1 MTGAT
6 PGNPDESPGPGA
18 AETPG
23 PGAAVDGVFRP
34 GASGQGVLR
43 IANCSGYY
51 GDRLS
56 AAREMVE
63 GGPID
68 VLTGD
73 YLAELTMLLLWKA
86 RQRDPDGGY
95 AVSFLAQLRDVLGT
109 CLERGVKIVV
119 NAGGLN
125 PAGLAAKIRELAALG
140 GLKPSVAHVEGDDLL
155 PRLAE
160 LQARGHEFAHL
171 ATGRPLAGSGVE
183 PVTANAYLGG
193 WGIAAA
199 LRSGAD
205 VVVCG
210 RVTDASLV
218 VGPAA
223 WAFDWATDDWDALAG
238 AVTAGHIIECG
249 TQATGGNYS
258 FFTEIA
264 DPVHPGFPIA
274 EVHPDGS
281 SVITKHPGTGGAVTV
296 GTVTAQLLYETGR
309 PAYPNADVVARLDTV
324 RLAQQGPDRV
334 AVGPVAGEPA
344 PAHLKVCLNHIG
356 GHRNAATFVLTGL
369 DLDAKAD
376 YAEAALR
383 DATGGPAAFATY
395 DLRREHGREADRLTV
410 TVKDPDPA
418 KAGRGFFSAV
428 ASIALAAYP
437 GLYLEHA
444 SPKATEYGV
453 YWPAL
458 VDASEVTEY
467 AVLADGSRIAAPRPP
482 SQHRDQGPSPVSS
495 PSADRHPSP
504 APGSFRE
511 PGPSPEPGSDASGR
525 SAPRP
530 ALADAVPPAPLRPPG
545 AEADLSRPARPEP
558 NGQESGRTVRLPL
571 GTLIG
576 ARSGDKGG
584 DANVGLWARDDAAYA
599 WLRAWLDVPR
609 LRALLPETA
618 RLPVSRY
625 ELPNLRAVNFV
636 VHGLLGDGV
645 AASTA
650 ADPQAK
656 ALGERLRG
664 CLADI
669 PEKLVDL
676 SSAALSGA

>member
-1 MTGAT
+1 MTVRRE
-6 PGNPDESPGPGA
+6 P
-18 AETPG
+18 
-23 PGAAVDGVFRP
+23 
-34 GASGQGVLR
+34 LR

-86 RQRDPDGGY
+86 RARDPEAGY
-95 AVSFLAQLRDVLGT
+95 AVSFLAQMREVLGT
-109 CLERGVKIVV
+109 CLERGIKVVV

-125 PAGLAAKIRELAALG
+125 PAGLAAKLRELAALG
-140 GLKPSVAHVEGDDLL
+140 GLHPSVAHVEGDDLL
-155 PRLAE
+155 GRLPE
-160 LQARGHEFAHL
+160 LQSRGHDFAHL
-171 ATGRPLAGSGVE
+171 ATGRPLAGSGVQA
-183 PVTANAYLGG
+183 VTANAYLGG
-193 WGIAAA
+193 WGITQA
-199 LRSGAD
+199 LNAGAD

-223 WAFDWATDDWDALAG
+223 WAHGWAPDDWDALAG

-258 FFTEIA
+258 FFTEIP

-274 EVHPDGS
+274 EVAADGS

-296 GTVTAQLLYETGR
+296 GTVTAQLLYEIGR
-309 PAYPNADVVARLDTV
+309 PSYLNADVVARFDSV
-324 RLAQQGPDRV
+324 RLDQQGPDRV
-334 AVGPVAGEPA
+334 AVGRVTGEPA
-344 PAHLKVCLNHIG
+344 PATLKVCLNHRG
-356 GHRNAATFVLTGL
+356 GYRNAATFVLTGL

-376 YAEAALR
+376 FAEATLH
-383 DATGGPAAFATY
+383 DATGGPAGFAAY
-395 DLRREHGREADRLTV
+395 DLRREHGGGCDRLTL
-410 TVKDPDPA
+410 TVKDPDPEV
-418 KAGRGFFSAV
+418 AGRGFFSAV
-428 ASIALAAYP
+428 AGSALAGYP

-444 SPKATEYGV
+444 TARATEYGV

-458 VDASEVTEY
+458 IPAAEVT
-467 AVLADGSRIAAPRPP
+467 AVTVLADGTRLPVPNPP
-482 SQHRDQGPSPVSS
+482 T
-495 PSADRHPSP
+495 AK
-504 APGSFRE
+504 PG
-511 PGPSPEPGSDASGR
+511 
-525 SAPRP
+525 
-530 ALADAVPPAPLRPPG
+530 ALLTDDAVPPEPQPPLGAVPGSAPQRPG
-545 AEADLSRPARPEP
+545 RPEP
-558 NGQESGRTVRLPL
+558 YEPRLGRTVRLPL
-571 GTLIG
+571 GTLLG

-584 DANVGLWARDDAAYA
+584 DANVGLWARDERAYR
-599 WLRAWLDVPR
+599 WLRDYLDVPR
-609 LRALLPETA
+609 LRALLPESA
-618 RLPVSRY
+618 KLPVSRY
-625 ELPNLRAVNFV
+625 ELPNLLAVNFV

-645 AASTA
+645 AASTS

-669 PEKLVDL
+669 PEHLVDL
-676 SSAALSGA
+676 PRGPYDSPPDE

>member
-1 MTGAT
+1 MTVRRE
-6 PGNPDESPGPGA
+6 P
-18 AETPG
+18 
-23 PGAAVDGVFRP
+23 
-34 GASGQGVLR
+34 LR

-56 AAREMVE
+56 AALEMVE

-86 RQRDPDGGY
+86 RQRDPATGY
-95 AVSFLAQLRDVLGT
+95 ALSFLAQMRDVLGT
-109 CLERGVKIVV
+109 CLERGIKVVV

-125 PAGLAAKIRELAALG
+125 PAGLAGKLRELAALG
-140 GLKPSVAHVEGDDLL
+140 GLHPNVAHVEGDDLL
-155 PRLAE
+155 DRLPE
-160 LQARGHEFAHL
+160 LQARGHDFAHL
-171 ATGRPLAGSGVE
+171 ATGSPLAGSGVQAL
-183 PVTANAYLGG
+183 TANAYLGG
-193 WGIAAA
+193 WGITEA

-205 VVVCG
+205 VVICG

-223 WAFDWATDDWDALAG
+223 WAHGWALDDWDELAG

-258 FFTEIA
+258 FFTEIP

-274 EVHPDGS
+274 EVAADGS

-296 GTVTAQLLYETGR
+296 GTVTAQLLYEIGR
-309 PAYPNADVVARLDTV
+309 PRYLNADVVARFDTV
-324 RLAQQGPDRV
+324 RLDQQGPDRV
-334 AVGPVAGEPA
+334 AVGRVIGEPA
-344 PAHLKVCLNHIG
+344 PATLKVCLNHRG
-356 GHRNAATFVLTGL
+356 GYRNAATFVLTGL

-376 YAEAALR
+376 FAEATLR
-383 DATGGPAAFATY
+383 DATGGPAAFADY
-395 DLRREHGREADRLTV
+395 DLRREHGGACDRLTV
-410 TVKDPDPA
+410 TVKDPDPEV
-418 KAGRGFFSAV
+418 AGRGFFTAV
-428 ASIALAAYP
+428 AGSALAGYP
-437 GLYLEHA
+437 GLLLEHA
-444 SPKATEYGV
+444 TARATEYGV

-458 VDASEVTEY
+458 VPADEVT
-467 AVLADGSRIAAPRPP
+467 AVTVLADGTRLPVPRPP
-482 SQHRDQGPSPVSS
+482 TADPAS
-495 PSADRHPSP
+495 PSALH
-504 APGSFRE
+504 AP
-511 PGPSPEPGSDASGR
+511 PGD
-525 SAPRP
+525 
-530 ALADAVPPAPLRPPG
+530 DAVPPQPQLTAVLDSPPPHPGRPDPYDPML
-545 AEADLSRPARPEP
+545 A
-558 NGQESGRTVRLPL
+558 RTVRLPL
-571 GTLIG
+571 GTLLG

-584 DANVGLWARDDAAYA
+584 DANVGLWACDDRTYL
-599 WLRAWLDVPR
+599 WLRDYLDIPR
-609 LRALLPETA
+609 LRALLPESA

-645 AASTA
+645 AASTS

-669 PEKLVDL
+669 PEHLVDL
-676 SSAALSGA
+676 PRIPYVPLPDE

>member
-1 MTGAT
+1 
-6 PGNPDESPGPGA
+6 
-18 AETPG
+18 
-23 PGAAVDGVFRP
+23 
-34 GASGQGVLR
+34 VLR

-125 PAGLAAKIRELAALG
+125 PAGLAAKVRELAALG

-171 ATGRPLAGSGVE
+171 ATGRPLAGSGVD

-205 VVVCG
+205 VVICG

-324 RLAQQGPDRV
+324 RLTQQGPDRV

-344 PAHLKVCLNHIG
+344 PAHLKVCLNHLG

-482 SQHRDQGPSPVSS
+482 SR
-495 PSADRHPSP
+495 A
-504 APGSFRE
+504 A
-511 PGPSPEPGSDASGR
+511 R
-525 SAPRP
+525 SAPP
-530 ALADAVPPAPLRPPG
+530 AALSDAVPPAPVRPPG
-545 AEADLSRPARPEP
+545 AEADPPRPARTEP
-558 NGQESGRTVRLPL
+558 NGQAGRTVRLPL

-584 DANVGLWARDDAAYA
+584 DANVGLWARDDLAYA
-599 WLRAWLDVPR
+599 WLRGWLDVPR

-625 ELPNLRAVNFV
+625 ELPGLRAVNFV

-676 SSAALSGA
+676 SSAALGGA

>member
-1 MTGAT
+1 MTDAANGPVGTTAAAGAPVYGRGRT
-6 PGNPDESPGPGA
+6 AP
-18 AETPG
+18 
-23 PGAAVDGVFRP
+23 
-34 GASGQGVLR
+34 LR

-51 GDRLS
+51 GDRLA

-86 RQRDPDGGY
+86 RRRDPEGGY
-95 AVSFLAQLRDVLGT
+95 ALSFLAQMHDVLGT
-109 CLERGVKIVV
+109 CLDRGIKVVV

-125 PAGLAAKIRELAALG
+125 PAGLAAKLRELAAAA
-140 GLKPSVAHVEGDDLL
+140 GLHPSVAHVEGDDLL
-155 PRLAE
+155 DRLPE
-160 LQARGHEFAHL
+160 LTARGHDFAHL
-171 ATGRPLAGSGVE
+171 ATGRPLAAAGVE
-183 PVTANAYLGG
+183 PVTAHAYLGG
-193 WGIAAA
+193 WGITQA
-199 LRSGAD
+199 LRAGAD

-223 WAFDWATDDWDALAG
+223 WAFGWAADDWDALAG

-258 FFTEIA
+258 FFTEIP
-264 DPVHPGFPIA
+264 DPVHPGFPLA
-274 EVHPDGS
+274 EIHPDGS

-296 GTVTAQLLYETGR
+296 GTVTAQLLYETGH
-309 PAYPNADVVARLDTV
+309 PAYLNADVVARFDTV
-324 RLAQQGPDRV
+324 RLTQQGPDRV

-344 PAHLKVCLNHIG
+344 PDTLKVCVNHVG
-356 GHRNAATFVLTGL
+356 GHRNSAVFVLTGL

-383 DATGGPAAFATY
+383 DATGGPAAFAGY
-395 DLRREHGREADRLTV
+395 DLRREHGHEVDRLTL

-418 KAGRGFFSAV
+418 KVGRGFFTAV
-428 ASIALAAYP
+428 AGTALAGYP

-444 SPKATEYGV
+444 SARPSEFGV

-458 VDASEVTEY
+458 VPAAEVAAVT
-467 AVLADGSRIAAPRPP
+467 VLADGTRLPVPGPP
-482 SQHRDQGPSPVSS
+482 
-495 PSADRHPSP
+495 ASP
-504 APGSFRE
+504 APSAS
-511 PGPSPEPGSDASGR
+511 PGRPLPGRA
-525 SAPRP
+525 APGLRP
-530 ALADAVPPAPLRPPG
+530 DAVPPPPPPVDGAP
-545 AEADLSRPARPEP
+545 RPERAEP
-558 NGQESGRTVRLPL
+558 YGGRGTATPGRTVRLPL
-571 GTLIG
+571 GTLVG

-584 DANVGLWARDDAAYA
+584 DANVGLWARDDDTYT
-599 WLRAWLDVPR
+599 WLRDYLDVPR

-625 ELPNLRAVNFV
+625 ELPGLRALNFV
-636 VHGLLGDGV
+636 VHDLLGDGV
-645 AASTA
+645 AASTG

-656 ALGERLRG
+656 ALGERLRAR
-664 CLADI
+664 LADI
-669 PEKLVDL
+669 PEHLVEPSRAPHPDP
-676 SSAALSGA
+676 GA

>member
-1 MTGAT
+1 MRRE
-6 PGNPDESPGPGA
+6 P
-18 AETPG
+18 
-23 PGAAVDGVFRP
+23 
-34 GASGQGVLR
+34 LR

-86 RQRDPDGGY
+86 RARDPEAGY
-95 AVSFLAQLRDVLGT
+95 AVSFLAQMREVLGT
-109 CLERGVKIVV
+109 CLERGIKVVV

-125 PAGLAAKIRELAALG
+125 PAGLAAKLRELAALG
-140 GLKPSVAHVEGDDLL
+140 GLRPSVAHVEGDDLL
-155 PRLAE
+155 GRLPE
-160 LQARGHEFAHL
+160 LQSRGHDLAHL
-171 ATGRPLAGSGVE
+171 ATGRPLAGSGVQA
-183 PVTANAYLGG
+183 VTANAYLGG
-193 WGIAAA
+193 WGIAQA
-199 LRSGAD
+199 LNAGAD

-223 WAFDWATDDWDALAG
+223 WAHGWAPDDWDALAG

-258 FFTEIA
+258 FFTEIP

-274 EVHPDGS
+274 EVAADGS

-296 GTVTAQLLYETGR
+296 GTVTAQLLYEIGR
-309 PAYPNADVVARLDTV
+309 PSYLNADVVARFDSV
-324 RLAQQGPDRV
+324 RLDQQGPDRV
-334 AVGPVAGEPA
+334 AVGRVTGEPA
-344 PAHLKVCLNHIG
+344 PATLKVCLNHRG
-356 GHRNAATFVLTGL
+356 GYRNSATFVLTGL

-376 YAEAALR
+376 FAEATLH
-383 DATGGPAAFATY
+383 DATGGPAGFAAY
-395 DLRREHGREADRLTV
+395 DLRREHGGGCDRLTL
-410 TVKDPDPA
+410 TVKDPDPEV
-418 KAGRGFFSAV
+418 AGRGFFSAV
-428 ASIALAAYP
+428 AGSALAGYP

-444 SPKATEYGV
+444 TARATEYGV

-458 VDASEVTEY
+458 IPAAEVT
-467 AVLADGSRIAAPRPP
+467 AVTVLADGTRLPVPNPP
-482 SQHRDQGPSPVSS
+482 TAKAGPLLT
-495 PSADRHPSP
+495 D
-504 APGSFRE
+504 
-511 PGPSPEPGSDASGR
+511 
-525 SAPRP
+525 
-530 ALADAVPPAPLRPPG
+530 DAVPPEPQPPLGAVPGSAPQRPG
-545 AEADLSRPARPEP
+545 RPEP
-558 NGQESGRTVRLPL
+558 YEPRLGRTVRLPL
-571 GTLIG
+571 GTLLG

-584 DANVGLWARDDAAYA
+584 DANVGLWARDERAYR
-599 WLRAWLDVPR
+599 WLRDHLDVPR
-609 LRALLPETA
+609 LRALLPESA
-618 RLPVSRY
+618 KLPVSRY
-625 ELPNLRAVNFV
+625 ELPNLLAVNFV

-645 AASTA
+645 AASTS

-669 PEKLVDL
+669 PEHLVDL
-676 SSAALSGA
+676 PRGPYDSPPDE

>member
-1 MTGAT
+1 MGTTA
-6 PGNPDESPGPGA
+6 PGE
-18 AETPG
+18 
-23 PGAAVDGVFRP
+23 
-34 GASGQGVLR
+34 ASTSGRGRTAPLR

-51 GDRLS
+51 GDRLA

-86 RQRDPDGGY
+86 RRRDPDGGY
-95 AVSFLAQLRDVLGT
+95 AVSFLAQMRDVLGT
-109 CLERGVKIVV
+109 CLERGIKVVV

-125 PAGLAAKIRELAALG
+125 PAGLAAKLRELAAAA
-140 GLKPSVAHVEGDDLL
+140 GLRPAVAHVEGDDLL
-155 PRLAE
+155 GRLPE
-160 LQARGHEFAHL
+160 LQSRGHEFAHL
-171 ATGRPLAGSGVE
+171 ATGRPLASAGVE

-193 WGIAAA
+193 WGITQA

-223 WAFDWATDDWDALAG
+223 WAFDWAADDWDALAG

-258 FFTEIA
+258 FFTEIP

-274 EVHPDGS
+274 EIHPDGS

-296 GTVTAQLLYETGR
+296 GTVTAQLLYETGH
-309 PAYPNADVVARLDTV
+309 PAYLNADVVARFDTV
-324 RLAQQGPDRV
+324 RLTQQGTDRV
-334 AVGPVAGEPA
+334 AVGPVTGEPA
-344 PAHLKVCLNHIG
+344 PDTLKVCVNHVG
-356 GHRNAATFVLTGL
+356 GHRNSAVFVLTGL

-376 YAEAALR
+376 FAEAALR
-383 DATGGPAAFATY
+383 DATGGPAAFAGY
-395 DLRREHGREADRLTV
+395 DLRREHGHEVDRLTL
-410 TVKDPDPA
+410 TVKDPDPG
-418 KAGRGFFSAV
+418 KVGRGFFSAV
-428 ASIALAAYP
+428 AGTALAGYP

-444 SPKATEYGV
+444 TARPTEYGV

-458 VDASEVTEY
+458 IPAQEVRAVT
-467 AVLADGSRIAAPRPP
+467 VLADGTRLPVPAAPLRGDPSGGRPDDGAP
-482 SQHRDQGPSPVSS
+482 GRG
-495 PSADRHPSP
+495 SADPGSP
-504 APGSFRE
+504 GRVPPGRGAPGGVSAGRVP
-511 PGPSPEPGSDASGR
+511 PGL
-525 SAPRP
+525 RP
-530 ALADAVPPAPLRPPG
+530 DAVPPPPSPVAGPQRPERAEPYGGRPG
-545 AEADLSRPARPEP
+545 AAH
-558 NGQESGRTVRLPL
+558 GRTVRLPL

-584 DANVGLWARDDAAYA
+584 DANVGLWARDDDAYA
-599 WLRAWLDVPR
+599 WLREYLDVPR
-609 LRALLPETA
+609 LRALLPEAA

-625 ELPNLRAVNFV
+625 ELPHLRALNFV
-636 VHGLLGDGV
+636 VHDLLGDGV
-645 AASTA
+645 AASTR

-664 CLADI
+664 RLADI
-669 PEKLVDL
+669 PERLVEPPRPPR
-676 SSAALSGA
+676 ARPGA

>member
-1 MTGAT
+1 
-6 PGNPDESPGPGA
+6 
-18 AETPG
+18 
-23 PGAAVDGVFRP
+23 
-34 GASGQGVLR
+34 
-43 IANCSGYY
+43 
-51 GDRLS
+51 
-56 AAREMVE
+56 MVE

-125 PAGLAAKIRELAALG
+125 PAGLAAKVRELAALG

-171 ATGRPLAGSGVE
+171 ATGRPLAGSGVD

-205 VVVCG
+205 VVICG
-210 RVTDASLV
+210 RVADASLV

-274 EVHPDGS
+274 ELHPDGS

-324 RLAQQGPDRV
+324 RLTQQGPDRV

-344 PAHLKVCLNHIG
+344 PAHLKVCLNHLG

-482 SQHRDQGPSPVSS
+482 SQ
-495 PSADRHPSP
+495 A
-504 APGSFRE
+504 A
-511 PGPSPEPGSDASGR
+511 R
-525 SAPRP
+525 SAPP
-530 ALADAVPPAPLRPPG
+530 AALADAVPPAPVRPPG
-545 AEADLSRPARPEP
+545 AEADPPRPARTEP
-558 NGQESGRTVRLPL
+558 NGQAGRTVRLPL

-584 DANVGLWARDDAAYA
+584 DANVGLWARDDLAYA
-599 WLRAWLDVPR
+599 WLRGWLDVPR

-625 ELPNLRAVNFV
+625 ELPGLRAVNFV

-676 SSAALSGA
+676 SSAALGGA

>member
-1 MTGAT
+1 MTSAANG
-6 PGNPDESPGPGA
+6 PVGSPTYGRGRTEP
-18 AETPG
+18 
-23 PGAAVDGVFRP
+23 
-34 GASGQGVLR
+34 LR

-86 RQRDPDGGY
+86 RQRDPGGGY
-95 AVSFLAQLRDVLGT
+95 AVSFLAQMRDVLGT
-109 CLERGVKIVV
+109 CLARGIKVVV

-125 PAGLAAKIRELAALG
+125 PAGLAAKLREVAAAA
-140 GLKPSVAHVEGDDLL
+140 GLHPAVAHVEGDDLL
-155 PRLAE
+155 DRLPE
-160 LQARGHEFAHL
+160 LQSRGHDFAHL
-171 ATGRPLAGSGVE
+171 ATGHPLAAAGVE

-193 WGIAAA
+193 WGIAQA

-223 WAFDWATDDWDALAG
+223 WAFGWAADDWDALAG

-258 FFTEIA
+258 FFTEIP

-274 EVHPDGS
+274 ELHPDGS

-296 GTVTAQLLYETGR
+296 GTVTAQLLYETGH
-309 PAYPNADVVARLDTV
+309 PAYLNADVVARFDTV
-324 RLAQQGPDRV
+324 RLTQQGIDRV
-334 AVGPVAGEPA
+334 AVGRVTGQPA
-344 PAHLKVCLNHIG
+344 PATLKVCVNHVG
-356 GHRNAATFVLTGL
+356 GHRNAAVFVLTGL

-376 YAEAALR
+376 FAEAALR
-383 DATGGPAAFATY
+383 DATGGPAAFAGY
-395 DLRREHGREADRLTV
+395 DLRREHGQEADRLTL
-410 TVKDPDPA
+410 TVKDPDPG
-418 KAGRGFFSAV
+418 KVGRGFFSAV
-428 ASIALAAYP
+428 AGTALAGYP

-444 SPKATEYGV
+444 TARPTEYGV

-458 VDASEVTEY
+458 IPAEEVQ
-467 AVLADGSRIAAPRPP
+467 AVTMLADGSRLPVPRPP
-482 SQHRDQGPSPVSS
+482 MRLDGDPTPGGPAGTSTTT
-495 PSADRHPSP
+495 SAVP
-504 APGSFRE
+504 AGTMAATPGV
-511 PGPSPEPGSDASGR
+511 
-525 SAPRP
+525 RP
-530 ALADAVPPAPLRPPG
+530 DAVPPPPPPVGGPLRSER
-545 AEADLSRPARPEP
+545 AESYGERH
-558 NGQESGRTVRLPL
+558 GRTVRLPL

-584 DANVGLWARDDAAYA
+584 DANVGLWARDDEAYA
-599 WLRAWLDVPR
+599 WLREYLDVPR
-609 LRALLPETA
+609 LRALLPEAA

-625 ELPNLRAVNFV
+625 ELPNLRALNFV
-636 VHGLLGDGV
+636 VHDLLGDGV
-645 AASTA
+645 AASTR

-669 PEKLVDL
+669 PEKLVEPPRPPR
-676 SSAALSGA
+676 ARAGA

>member
-1 MTGAT
+1 MTAHQAPRVPQAPQTRQDRRAPRAQRERGA
-6 PGNPDESPGPGA
+6 P
-18 AETPG
+18 
-23 PGAAVDGVFRP
+23 
-34 GASGQGVLR
+34 LR

-95 AVSFLAQLRDVLGT
+95 AVSFLAQMREVLGT
-109 CLERGVKIVV
+109 CLERGIKIVV

-125 PAGLAAKIRELAALG
+125 PAGLAAKLAELAAVG
-140 GLKPSVAHVEGDDLL
+140 GLHPSVAYVEGDDLL
-155 PRLAE
+155 DRLPE
-160 LQARGHEFAHL
+160 LQSRGHDFAHL

-193 WGIAAA
+193 WGIAQA
-199 LRSGAD
+199 LRGGAD
-205 VVVCG
+205 VVICG

-223 WAFDWATDDWDALAG
+223 WAFEWALDDWDRLAG

-258 FFTEIA
+258 FFTEIP

-274 EVHPDGS
+274 EIHADGS
-281 SVITKHPGTGGAVTV
+281 SVITKHPGTGGAVTI
-296 GTVTAQLLYETGR
+296 GTVTAQLLYEIGGPGYLNT
-309 PAYPNADVVARLDTV
+309 DVVARFDTV
-324 RLAQQGPDRV
+324 RLIQQGPDRV
-334 AVGPVAGEPA
+334 SVGPVAGEPA
-344 PAHLKVCLNHIG
+344 PDTLKVCLNHRG
-356 GHRNAATFVLTGL
+356 GYRNSATFVLTGL

-376 YAEAALR
+376 FAEATLR
-383 DATGGPAAFATY
+383 DATGGPGRFAGY
-395 DLRREHGREADRLTV
+395 DLRREHGGEADRLTL
-410 TVKDPDPA
+410 TVKDPDLDTV
-418 KAGRGFFSAV
+418 GRGFFTDV
-428 ASIALAAYP
+428 AGSALAGYP

-444 SPKATEYGV
+444 SPRPTEYGV

-458 VDASEVTEY
+458 VAADEVT
-467 AVLADGSRIAAPRPP
+467 AVTVLADGTRLPVPRPP
-482 SQHRDQGPSPVSS
+482 HGATDLREGRPGPVPDSGPVPPPLVSPVTG
-495 PSADRHPSP
+495 P
-504 APGSFRE
+504 APRQART
-511 PGPSPEPGSDASGR
+511 GPPEPF
-525 SAPRP
+525 
-530 ALADAVPPAPLRPPG
+530 
-545 AEADLSRPARPEP
+545 
-558 NGQESGRTVRLPL
+558 GRTVRLPL
-571 GTLIG
+571 GTVVG

-584 DANVGLWARDDAAYA
+584 DANVGLWARDDEGYA
-599 WLRAWLDVPR
+599 WLRAYLDVPR

-618 RLPVSRY
+618 TLPVSRW

-645 AASTA
+645 AASTR

-664 CLADI
+664 CLADV

-676 SSAALSGA
+676 LQSQYTPLPKR

>member
-1 MTGAT
+1 MTVRRE
-6 PGNPDESPGPGA
+6 P
-18 AETPG
+18 
-23 PGAAVDGVFRP
+23 
-34 GASGQGVLR
+34 LR

-56 AAREMVE
+56 AALEMVE

-86 RQRDPDGGY
+86 RTRDPEAGY
-95 AVSFLAQLRDVLGT
+95 ALSFLAQMREVLGT
-109 CLERGVKIVV
+109 CLERGIKVVV

-125 PAGLAAKIRELAALG
+125 PAGLARKLRELAALG
-140 GLKPSVAHVEGDDLL
+140 GLHPDVAHVEGDDLL
-155 PRLAE
+155 GRLPE
-160 LQARGHEFAHL
+160 LQARGHDFAHL
-171 ATGRPLAGSGVE
+171 ASGRPLAGSGVQAL
-183 PVTANAYLGG
+183 TANAYLGG
-193 WGIAAA
+193 WGITQA

-205 VVVCG
+205 VVICG

-223 WAFDWATDDWDALAG
+223 WAHGWAPDDWDALAG

-258 FFTEIA
+258 FFTEIP

-274 EVHPDGS
+274 EVAADGS
-281 SVITKHPGTGGAVTV
+281 SVITKHPGTGGAVSV
-296 GTVTAQLLYETGR
+296 GTVTAQLLYEIGR
-309 PAYPNADVVARLDTV
+309 PRYLNADVVARFDTV

-334 AVGPVAGEPA
+334 AVDRVIGEPA
-344 PAHLKVCLNHIG
+344 PDTLKVCLNHRG
-356 GHRNAATFVLTGL
+356 GYRNAATFVLTGL

-376 YAEAALR
+376 FAEATLR

-395 DLRREHGREADRLTV
+395 DLRREHGGACDRLTL
-410 TVKDPDPA
+410 TVKDPDPDV
-418 KAGRGFFSAV
+418 AGRGFFTAV
-428 ASIALAAYP
+428 AGSALAGYP

-444 SPKATEYGV
+444 TPRATEYGV

-458 VDASEVTEY
+458 IPAAEVTEVT
-467 AVLADGSRIAAPRPP
+467 VLADGTRLPVPRPP
-482 SQHRDQGPSPVSS
+482 A
-495 PSADRHPSP
+495 ADPAASPSP
-504 APGSFRE
+504 ALP
-511 PGPSPEPGSDASGR
+511 DL
-525 SAPRP
+525 P
-530 ALADAVPPAPLRPPG
+530 ADDAVPPEPQPPHG
-545 AEADLSRPARPEP
+545 AVPDSSPPRTGRPEP
-558 NGQESGRTVRLPL
+558 YDPRLARTVRLPL
-571 GTLIG
+571 GTLLG

-584 DANVGLWARDDAAYA
+584 DANVGLWARNDLTYL
-599 WLRAWLDVPR
+599 WLRDYLDVRR

-618 RLPVSRY
+618 ALPVSRY
-625 ELPNLRAVNFV
+625 ELPNLRAVNFL

-645 AASTA
+645 AASTS

-669 PEKLVDL
+669 PEHLVDL
-676 SSAALSGA
+676 PRGPYAAPPEE

>member
-1 MTGAT
+1 MTARQT
-6 PGNPDESPGPGA
+6 P
-18 AETPG
+18 
-23 PGAAVDGVFRP
+23 
-34 GASGQGVLR
+34 LR

-56 AAREMVE
+56 AAREMVD

-95 AVSFLAQLRDVLGT
+95 AVSFLSQMNDVLAV
-109 CLERGVKIVV
+109 CLDRGIKIVA

-125 PAGLAAKIRELAALG
+125 PAGLAAKLRLLAAAA
-140 GLKPSVAHVEGDDLL
+140 GLHPVVAHVEGDDLL
-155 PRLAE
+155 PRLPE
-160 LQARGHEFAHL
+160 LRARGHDFAHFD
-171 ATGRPLAGSGVE
+171 TGVPLDGSGVE
-183 PVTANAYLGG
+183 PLTANAYLGG
-193 WGIAAA
+193 WGIAQA

-223 WAFDWATDDWDALAG
+223 WAFDWALDDWDALAG

-258 FFTEIA
+258 FFTEIP

-274 EVHPDGS
+274 EVGPDGS
-281 SVITKHPGTGGAVTV
+281 SVITKHPGTAGAVTV
-296 GTVTAQLLYETGR
+296 GTVTAQLLYETGH
-309 PAYPNADVVARLDTV
+309 PAYANADVVARLDTV

-334 AVGPVAGEPA
+334 AVGPVTGEPA
-344 PAHLKVCLNHIG
+344 PAALKVCLNHRG
-356 GHRNAATFVLTGL
+356 GYRNSATFVLTGL

-376 YAEAALR
+376 FAEAAVR
-383 DATGGPAAFATY
+383 DATGGPGGFTAY
-395 DLRREHGREADRLTV
+395 DLRREHGGEADRLTV
-410 TVKDPDPA
+410 TVKSPDA
-418 KAGRGFFSAV
+418 ETAGRRFFSAV
-428 ASIALAAYP
+428 AGTALAGYP

-444 SPKATEYGV
+444 SPRATEFGV

-458 VDASEVTEY
+458 VPAEEVH
-467 AVLADGSRIAAPRPP
+467 AVTVLPDGTRLPVPRPP
-482 SQHRDQGPSPVSS
+482 TSG
-495 PSADRHPSP
+495 SP
-504 APGSFRE
+504 ARP
-511 PGPSPEPGSDASGR
+511 
-525 SAPRP
+525 PR
-530 ALADAVPPAPLRPPG
+530 ADAVPPPAPAPVDAEPAPG
-545 AEADLSRPARPEP
+545 TRPAPYDPSE
-558 NGQESGRTVRLPL
+558 RTVRLPL

-584 DANVGLWARDDAAYA
+584 DANVGLWARDDEAYA
-599 WLRAWLDVPR
+599 WLRTYLDVPR

-618 RLPVSRY
+618 RLPVSRH

-636 VHGLLGDGV
+636 LHGLLGDGV
-645 AASTA
+645 AASTR

-656 ALGERLRG
+656 ALGEQLRG

-669 PEKLVDL
+669 PEKLIDVTAGL
-676 SSAALSGA
+676 PEPPF

>member
-1 MTGAT
+1 L
-6 PGNPDESPGPGA
+6 
-18 AETPG
+18 
-23 PGAAVDGVFRP
+23 AVRREP
-34 GASGQGVLR
+34 LR

-86 RQRDPDGGY
+86 RRRDPEGGY
-95 AVSFLAQLRDVLGT
+95 ALSFLAQMRDVLGT
-109 CLERGVKIVV
+109 CLERGIKIVV

-125 PAGLAAKIRELAALG
+125 PAGLAAKLRELAALG
-140 GLKPSVAHVEGDDLL
+140 GLHPSVAHVEGDDLL
-155 PRLAE
+155 GRLPE
-160 LQARGHEFAHL
+160 LQARGHDLAHL

-193 WGIAAA
+193 WGITQA

-205 VVVCG
+205 VVICG

-249 TQATGGNYS
+249 PQATGGNYS
-258 FFTEIA
+258 FFTEIP
-264 DPVHPGFPIA
+264 DPVHPGYPIA
-274 EVHPDGS
+274 EVAADGS

-296 GTVTAQLLYETGR
+296 GTVTAQLLYEIDR
-309 PAYPNADVVARLDTV
+309 PRYLNADVVARFDTV

-334 AVGPVAGEPA
+334 AVGGVIGEPA
-344 PAHLKVCLNHIG
+344 PASLKVCVNHRG
-356 GHRNAATFVLTGL
+356 GYRNAATFVLTGL

-376 YAEAALR
+376 FAEATLR
-383 DATGGPAAFATY
+383 DATGGPGGFAEY
-395 DLRREHGREADRLTV
+395 DLRREHGGACDRLTL
-410 TVKDPDPA
+410 TVKDPDPQV
-418 KAGRGFFSAV
+418 AGRGFFTAV
-428 ASIALAAYP
+428 AGTALGGYP

-444 SPKATEYGV
+444 TARATEYGV

-458 VDASEVTEY
+458 IPADEVT
-467 AVLADGSRIAAPRPP
+467 AVTVLADGTRLPVPHPPTAPHPAPAPDDAVLPEPRP
-482 SQHRDQGPSPVSS
+482 SLAAVGAGTGP
-495 PSADRHPSP
+495 RT
-504 APGSFRE
+504 G
-511 PGPSPEPGSDASGR
+511 
-525 SAPRP
+525 
-530 ALADAVPPAPLRPPG
+530 
-545 AEADLSRPARPEP
+545 RPEP
-558 NGQESGRTVRLPL
+558 YEPRHGRTVRLPL
-571 GTLIG
+571 GTLVG

-584 DANVGLWARDDAAYA
+584 DANVGLWARDDRTYL
-599 WLRAWLDVPR
+599 WLCDYLDVAR
-609 LRALLPETA
+609 LRALLPESA
-618 RLPVSRY
+618 KLPVSRH

-645 AASTA
+645 AASTS

-669 PEKLVDL
+669 PEHLIDL
-676 SSAALSGA
+676 PQSPLTSLPEG